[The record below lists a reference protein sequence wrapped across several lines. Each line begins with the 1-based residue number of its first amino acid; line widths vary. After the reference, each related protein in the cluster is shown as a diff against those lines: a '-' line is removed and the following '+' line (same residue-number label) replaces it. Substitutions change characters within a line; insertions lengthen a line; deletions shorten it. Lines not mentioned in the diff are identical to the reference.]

1 MATIS
6 THVLDTS
13 LGRPAAGI
21 LVTLE
26 RKTRAGS
33 WKAVGTGVTDDN
45 GRIAS
50 FTRQSTPASAGS
62 YRLVFD
68 TAGYFLSK
76 AVKSLFLNIVVAFE
90 VNDPNQHY
98 HIPLLLSPHGYTTY
112 RGS

>member
-13 LGRPAAGI
+13 LGRPAAGV

-26 RKTRAGS
+26 RKARAGS
-33 WKAVGTGVTDDN
+33 WKAVGKGVTDDN

-50 FTRQSTPASAGS
+50 FTRQSISIGAGS

-68 TAGYFLSK
+68 SAGYFVTQN
-76 AVKSLFLNIVVAFE
+76 VKSLYVEIVVTFE
-90 VNDPNQHY
+90 VEAPDQHY